1 MITDPL
7 FYLLAVLAVVLQG
20 LSKGGF
26 LGLGLVSLPLMSLY
40 VPPLKAAAII
50 LPTVLAQDALTVW
63 IYRREWSAWNIK
75 LMLPGTAAGIAIAA
89 LFAASLSAAHVRL
102 AVGLIAGAFVLR
114 HWIGERLPLLAP
126 QPSTATAL
134 LFGTIG
140 GFTTML
146 ANAGGPAWQMHLLP
160 QRLDKFAYAATFSL
174 LFAASDVLK
183 IPALAALGQLTREN
197 LVVGAM
203 LLPVAIISNFAGIW
217 LLHRT
222 SADLF
227 FRIAYLLMFAISI
240 ELVRGALAQ
249 LLFT

>member
-1 MITDPL
+1 VSDPL
-7 FYLLAVLAVVLQG
+7 FYILAVVAVILLG
-20 LSKGGF
+20 ISKSGF
-26 LGLGLVSLPLMSLY
+26 IGIGVMALPLMSLF
-40 VPPLKAAAII
+40 VPPMQAAAII
-50 LPTVLAQDALTVW
+50 LPAVLIQDVLTVW
-63 IYRREWSAWNIK
+63 VYRREWSAWNVK
-75 LMLPGTAAGIAIAA
+75 LMLPSMAVGLAIAA

-114 HWIGERLPLLAP
+114 HWVGERSKVLAVRP
-126 QPSTATAL
+126 NTMTAL
-134 LFGTIG
+134 VFGTIG